1 MEQRTEKRR
10 QFIINAAYWAVILSL
25 LYFFFAY
32 VIGWLFP
39 ALIGLAVARLLQTP
53 IRYISRKT
61 KIPRKVFA
69 FILVMFSLAAIG
81 TLIWL
86 LGATIYNVAR
96 DQLNALRY
104 YYNESIL
111 PALQRIETWLTENL
125 GELFSDWNT
134 DGSGSDLISWL
145 TNAIESLPAAL
156 GTVFNWTSRVP
167 GFLLQLMFTI
177 LFSLFTS
184 VYYDEATGF
193 IMRQL
198 PEKRQT
204 MIRDTL
210 SSLKRTL
217 VSYCGAYAKLCGIT
231 FVILLAG
238 LSIIRRNFS
247 IVPALLISLV
257 DFLPV
262 LGSGTAM
269 FPWALIHLI
278 TGNYYMAI
286 GIMVVYLI
294 IFVVRQIVEPKIV
307 GDQLGLNPL
316 LLIAAMYIGYLSMG
330 LLGMILLPIV
340 VTIISDMQRQGKIA
354 IFK

>member
-1 MEQRTEKRR
+1 LDPRTEKRR

-39 ALIGLAVARLLQTP
+39 MLIGLAVARLLQTP
-53 IRYISRKT
+53 IRFVSRKT
-61 KIPRKVFA
+61 RVPRKVIA
-69 FILVMFSLAAIG
+69 FISVILFIGVLG
-81 TLIWL
+81 TLLWI
-86 LGATIYNVAR
+86 LGARLYSLVR
-96 DQLNALRY
+96 EQLNALQQ
-104 YYNESIL
+104 YYNESVL
-111 PALQRIETWLTENL
+111 PALQRIEIWLNENL
-125 GELFSDWNT
+125 GDIFSDMNT
-134 DGSGSDLISWL
+134 GGEGFDMLGWLSDFIRTMPS
-145 TNAIESLPAAL
+145 AL
-156 GTVFNWTSRVP
+156 ETLFNWTSRVP
-167 GFLLQLMFTI
+167 GYLLHVMFTI
-177 LFSLFTS
+177 LFALFAS
-184 VYYDEATGF
+184 VYYDDATGF

-198 PEKRQT
+198 PEKRRS
-204 MIRDTL
+204 MVRDTL

-217 VSYCGAYAKLCGIT
+217 VSYCGAYIKLSGIT
-231 FVILLAG
+231 FVELLIG
-238 LSIIRRNFS
+238 LSILRRSFS
-247 IVPALLISLV
+247 PIPALLIAFV

-262 LGSGTAM
+262 FGSGTAM

-286 GIMVVYLI
+286 GIMIVYLI

-316 LLIAAMYIGYLSMG
+316 LLIGAMYIGYLSIG

-340 VTIISDMQRQGKIA
+340 VTIIADMQRQGKIA